1 VKALQ
6 HAQARLKLANQAYS
20 RTKRGSNGRAKAA
33 RRLGRIHARVA
44 ALRKALLHEITA
56 TLARRYMSVVLED
69 LHAAGMVKNRGLAR
83 AVSDAAFGEL
93 RRQLTYKTGWYGTE
107 LVVADRWF
115 PSSKTCSGCGAVKEE
130 LDLSERT
137 YTCSTENGGCGLVID
152 RDLNAAVNLAR
163 YTPAENTATSPQ
175 PVAA

>member
-1 VKALQ
+1 VGGVKALQ

-44 ALRKALLHEITA
+44 ALRKALLHEIT
-56 TLARRYMSVVLED
+56 ED